1 MENPST
7 KEEYNQEDLVLYN
20 TILPIHNSIDDKDSN
35 NSLNFGDEKEENLNG
50 RWNQEEHIR
59 FIKGCLL
66 YGNNWKK
73 VKKYVKTRSSAQIRS
88 HAQKYL
94 IKLNKKYNNYDFGKN
109 QLNNNDNSLDN
120 ELIENF
126 INNFNY
132 SNVDMDKVEKMILYI
147 FKNSNGNYISLSER
161 GYNGIDIDGMN
172 FKDYS
177 FSEKENNKI
186 KNKEKIFKINK
197 IPKDKKR
204 EYDLIEKN
212 ENSQF
217 SPLLGKKRQ
226 SNKIDYS
233 QMYNNS
239 NGLNNFGIE
248 PMKMI
253 QIEKFIN
260 MCLDSNDPTEL
271 TKLFLFFNPNN
282 YIINPMTFIEPNLI
296 YSQQNRERDMYNS
309 MKAYLNESYNNQST
323 NDLSG
328 KTNSDNSLD
337 NEKQKQINYN
347 YQQTL
352 AMEIAKIN
360 PNLEHLYPNTLNGL
374 FNNYSNFN
382 GFQNPIPLN
391 QYFIDGRFQ
400 NFNG

>member
-94 IKLNKKYNNYDFGKN
+94 IKLNKKYHNYDFGKN

>member
-94 IKLNKKYNNYDFGKN
+94 IKLNKKYHNYDFGKN

-212 ENSQF
+212 ENNQF
-217 SPLLGKKRQ
+217 SPLIGKKRQ

-248 PMKMI
+248 PIKMI

-271 TKLFLFFNPNN
+271 TRLFFFFNPN
-282 YIINPMTFIEPNLI
+282 YIINPMSFIEPNLL

-328 KTNSDNSLD
+328 KTNSDNSVD

-360 PNLEHLYPNTLNGL
+360 PNLDHLYPNTLNGL
-374 FNNYSNFN
+374 FNNYNNFN

-391 QYFIDGRFQ
+391 QFFIDGRFQ

>member
-1 MENPST
+1 MENPS
-7 KEEYNQEDLVLYN
+7 NQEDLVLYN
-20 TILPIHNSIDDKDSN
+20 TIHPIHNSIDDKDSN

-94 IKLNKKYNNYDFGKN
+94 IKLNKKYHNYDFGKN

-147 FKNSNGNYISLSER
+147 FKNSNGNSISLSER

-212 ENSQF
+212 ENNQF
-217 SPLLGKKRQ
+217 SPLIGKKRQ

-248 PMKMI
+248 PIKMI

-271 TKLFLFFNPNN
+271 TRLFFFFNPN
-282 YIINPMTFIEPNLI
+282 YIINPMSFIEPNLL

-328 KTNSDNSLD
+328 KTNSDNSVD

-360 PNLEHLYPNTLNGL
+360 PNLDHLYPNTLNGL
-374 FNNYSNFN
+374 FNNYNNFN

-391 QYFIDGRFQ
+391 QFFIDGRFQ

>member
-94 IKLNKKYNNYDFGKN
+94 IKLNKKYHNYDFGKN

-147 FKNSNGNYISLSER
+147 FKNSNGNSISLSER

-212 ENSQF
+212 ENNQF

>member
-1 MENPST
+1 MENPS
-7 KEEYNQEDLVLYN
+7 NQEDLVLYN
-20 TILPIHNSIDDKDSN
+20 TIHPIHNSIDDKDSN

-94 IKLNKKYNNYDFGKN
+94 IKLNKKYHNYDFGKN

-147 FKNSNGNYISLSER
+147 FKNSNGNSISLSER

-197 IPKDKKR
+197 IPKEKKK

-212 ENSQF
+212 ENNQF
-217 SPLLGKKRQ
+217 SPLIGKKRQ

-248 PMKMI
+248 PIKMI

-271 TKLFLFFNPNN
+271 TRLFFFFNPN
-282 YIINPMTFIEPNLI
+282 YIINPMSFIEPNLL

-328 KTNSDNSLD
+328 KTNSDNSVD

-360 PNLEHLYPNTLNGL
+360 PNLDHLYPNTLNGL
-374 FNNYSNFN
+374 FNNYNNFN

-391 QYFIDGRFQ
+391 QFFIDGRFQ

>member
-1 MENPST
+1 MENPS
-7 KEEYNQEDLVLYN
+7 NQEDLVLYN
-20 TILPIHNSIDDKDSN
+20 TIHPIHNSIDDKDSN

-94 IKLNKKYNNYDFGKN
+94 IKLNKKYHNYDFGKN

-147 FKNSNGNYISLSER
+147 FKNSNGNSISLSER

-212 ENSQF
+212 ENKQF
-217 SPLLGKKRQ
+217 NNLLGKKRQ
-226 SNKIDYS
+226 SNKKIDYS

-248 PMKMI
+248 PIKMI

-271 TKLFLFFNPNN
+271 TRLFFFFNPN
-282 YIINPMTFIEPNLI
+282 YIINPMSFIEPNLL

-328 KTNSDNSLD
+328 KTNSDNSVD

-360 PNLEHLYPNTLNGL
+360 PNLDHLYPNTLNGL
-374 FNNYSNFN
+374 FNNYNNFN

-391 QYFIDGRFQ
+391 QFFIDGRFQ

>member
-20 TILPIHNSIDDKDSN
+20 TILPIHNVIDDKDSN

-132 SNVDMDKVEKMILYI
+132 SNVDIDKVEKMILYI
-147 FKNSNGNYISLSER
+147 FKNSNGNSISLSER
-161 GYNGIDIDGMN
+161 GYNGIDIDEIT

-177 FSEKENNKI
+177 FSDKETKNK
-186 KNKEKIFKINK
+186 KKEKIFKICK
-197 IPKDKKR
+197 IPKEQKK

-212 ENSQF
+212 QNSSF
-217 SPLLGKKRQ
+217 LSKKRYP
-226 SNKIDYS
+226 NKIDYS

-239 NGLNNFGIE
+239 NGINNFGIE
-248 PMKMI
+248 PNKMI
-253 QIEKFIN
+253 QIEKFVNI
-260 MCLDSNDPTEL
+260 CLDSNDPIDL
-271 TKLFLFFNPNN
+271 TKLLLFFDPNN
-282 YIINPMTFIEPNLI
+282 YIINPINYFDPNIL
-296 YSQQNRERDMYNS
+296 YSQQQNRERDMYNS
-309 MKAYLNESYNNQST
+309 MKAYLNESYNNQNT
-323 NDLSG
+323 DISG
-328 KTNSDNSLD
+328 KTTSTNSVD
-337 NEKQKQINYN
+337 NEKQKQLN
-347 YQQTL
+347 YQQTI

-382 GFQNPIPLN
+382 GFQTTLPIN
-391 QYFIDGRFQ
+391 QFLVNNRFQ

>member
-1 MENPST
+1 MENPS
-7 KEEYNQEDLVLYN
+7 NQEDLVLYN
-20 TILPIHNSIDDKDSN
+20 TIHPIHNSIDDKDSN

-94 IKLNKKYNNYDFGKN
+94 IKLNKKYHNYDFGKN

-147 FKNSNGNYISLSER
+147 FKNSNGNSISLSER

-212 ENSQF
+212 ENNQF
-217 SPLLGKKRQ
+217 SPLIGKKRQ

-248 PMKMI
+248 PIKMI

-271 TKLFLFFNPNN
+271 TRLFFFFNPN
-282 YIINPMTFIEPNLI
+282 YIINPMSFIEPNLL

-360 PNLEHLYPNTLNGL
+360 PNLDHLYPNTLNGL
-374 FNNYSNFN
+374 FNNYNNFN

-391 QYFIDGRFQ
+391 QFFIDGRFQ

>member
-20 TILPIHNSIDDKDSN
+20 TIHPIHNSIDDKDSN

-94 IKLNKKYNNYDFGKN
+94 IKLNKKYHNYDFGKN

-186 KNKEKIFKINK
+186 KNKQIIFKINK
-197 IPKDKKR
+197 IPKDKKK

-212 ENSQF
+212 ENNQF
-217 SPLLGKKRQ
+217 SPLIGKKRQ

-248 PMKMI
+248 PIKMI

-271 TKLFLFFNPNN
+271 TRLFFFFNPN
-282 YIINPMTFIEPNLI
+282 YIINPMSFIEPNLL

-360 PNLEHLYPNTLNGL
+360 PNLDHLYPNTLNGL
-374 FNNYSNFN
+374 FNNYNNFN

-391 QYFIDGRFQ
+391 QFFIDGRFQ

>member
-1 MENPST
+1 MENPTT

-20 TILPIHNSIDDKDSN
+20 TIPPIHNSLDDKDSN
-35 NSLNFGDEKEENLNG
+35 NSLNFGDEKEETLNG
-50 RWNQEEHIR
+50 RWNDEEHIR

-212 ENSQF
+212 ENNQF

-360 PNLEHLYPNTLNGL
+360 PNLDHLYSNTLNGL

-382 GFQNPIPLN
+382 GFQNPIPIN